1 MTNSMKTLSL
11 SVCSTQSALIDIL
24 RNKCP
29 LITLSLIYQS
39 WNFLSHIAIKYIT
52 L

>member
-11 SVCSTQSALIDIL
+11 SVCFTPSALIDNL
-24 RNKCP
+24 RKKCP
-29 LITLSLIYQS
+29 LITTSLCIMEFISY
-39 WNFLSHIAIKYIT
+39 IAVKYIT